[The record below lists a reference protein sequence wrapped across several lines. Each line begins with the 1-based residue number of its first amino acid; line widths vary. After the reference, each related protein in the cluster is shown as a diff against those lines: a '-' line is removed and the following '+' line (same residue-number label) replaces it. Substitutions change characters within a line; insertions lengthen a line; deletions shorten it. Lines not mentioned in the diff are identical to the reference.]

1 MRFAAENDVG
11 KNNDRSEILPKMFLK
26 GKGLVFPL
34 TRLRIK
40 DTEDTRQQS
49 YLIHNVLF
57 INKFWFVL
65 VHENAYQIILRSN
78 HQP

>member
-57 INKFWFVL
+57 INKF
-65 VHENAYQIILRSN
+65 
-78 HQP
+78 